1 MSKGKPRR
9 QRNPKRK
16 KEARSDPRLTPEN
29 QNLIWEVSKID
40 KDGQWGWDKVNCS
53 YFFTVIWEKMRNFEK
68 KKWSEILGGDHYQN
82 HKIRVS
88 RIRKEA
94 QKRLKELGHDD
105 QEELVSLRLT
115 NKQRLWAI
123 QLEGKAFL
131 LWWDPNH
138 EICPSLLKHT

>member
-9 QRNPKRK
+9 KGNPKRK
-16 KEARSDPRLTPEN
+16 KEATSDPRLTPVN

-68 KKWSEILGGDHYQN
+68 KKWSEILGGDHHWN
-82 HKIRVS
+82 HKIPVS
-88 RIRKEA
+88 RIVEKA

-123 QLEGKAFL
+123 QLEGKTFL

-138 EICPSLLKHT
+138 EICPSPLKHT

>member
-9 QRNPKRK
+9 QRNPQPT

-68 KKWSEILGGDHYQN
+68 KEWSEILGRDHYQN
-82 HKIRVS
+82 HKVS
-88 RIRKEA
+88 VSKIRKEA
-94 QKRLKELGHDD
+94 QKRLEELGHDD

-115 NKQRLWAI
+115 GSQRLWAI

-131 LWWDPNH
+131 LWWDPHH
-138 EICPSLLKHT
+138 EIYPSRLRHT